1 MDDDHRE
8 RPRLPAE
15 RAFVVMLSADCR
27 PTGDELRGR
36 VEHVRSGRA
45 IHFVSL
51 AELLAFLAEL
61 TSADDA
67 TA

>member
-1 MDDDHRE
+1 MGHDPRE

-27 PTGDELRGR
+27 PTDAELRGR

-45 IHFVSL
+45 VHFASL